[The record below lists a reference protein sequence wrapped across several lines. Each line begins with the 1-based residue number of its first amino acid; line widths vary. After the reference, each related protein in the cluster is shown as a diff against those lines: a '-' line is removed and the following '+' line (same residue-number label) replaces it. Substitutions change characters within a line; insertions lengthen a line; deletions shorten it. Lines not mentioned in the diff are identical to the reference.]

1 MTNSYFDF
9 LCNLVGRKYEYSR
22 LLGHLHRVE
31 FYSLV
36 PNDDNRGADGEQ
48 LRNNYIDEVGPT
60 GAPSLPP
67 GPCTVLE
74 MLIGVANRLE
84 FELLGGRYERPARE
98 WFWVL
103 IDNLELDWC
112 DNVAYSARE
121 TTEEVDGKV
130 RDLLERQYDT
140 NGEGGLFPL
149 HHAQKDQRR
158 VEIWYQMSAWVIENY
173 PI

>member
-9 LCNLVGRKYEYSR
+9 LCGLVGGKYEYSR
-22 LLGHLHRVE
+22 LLAQLHGVE

-48 LRNNYIDEVGPT
+48 LRNIYIDEVGPT
-60 GAPSLPP
+60 RAPSLPKS
-67 GPCTVLE
+67 PCTVLE
-74 MLIGVANRLE
+74 MLIGVAYRLE
-84 FELLGGRYERPARE
+84 FELLGGNYERPAKD

-103 IDNLELDWC
+103 IDNLGLEWFVDTNFTQY
-112 DNVAYSARE
+112 NVLS
-121 TTEEVDGKV
+121 EVDEKV
-130 RDLLERQYDT
+130 QILLERQYNTD
-140 NGEGGLFPL
+140 GSGGLFPL
-149 HHAQKDQRR
+149 SYPQKDQRR

>member
-22 LLGHLHRVE
+22 LLAQLHGVE

-60 GAPSLPP
+60 GAPSLPQ

-74 MLIGVANRLE
+74 MLMGMARRLE

-112 DNVAYSARE
+112 DDVAYSNRE
-121 TTEEVDGKV
+121 TSKEVDSKIK
-130 RDLLERQYDT
+130 DLLERQYDT